1 MKFPFLWRKAA
12 ARPLF
17 DGAASPVPQSG
28 AASRILRDVLS
39 DAPAPEPR
47 VKARGNESDSVPL
60 SNRLSVGARLNDAR
74 ARVLNTA
81 GTLSTLADKETAQA
95 VSAVAGQLQR
105 QACRVAFVGQV
116 KAGKS
121 SLINVLVEQP
131 DLLPANINP
140 CTAVVTRLSFGVPD
154 KPQSGALFTFFN
166 REEWRRLSL
175 GGRTRELTDRL
186 FPDFNWEVLRSQ
198 VKAME
203 DRAREKLGASFEE
216 LLGKEHLYEEIQPD
230 LLVRYIGAEHPD
242 AESPAER
249 AEGKFS
255 DITKSADIY
264 LDLGAFSFPTVL
276 IDTPGVNDPFL
287 VRDEITRQNLEA
299 ADICVVVVTARQ
311 PLSATDINLLRMLR
325 GLKKNRL
332 IIFINK
338 VDELRGG
345 EEVLQEIG
353 RQVASTLKREFPSAH
368 IPVVFGSAAYAHKA
382 LNRGVEPVFDNDGEA
397 QDEAAAGFQWLSQ
410 VGIADKAKAETFF
423 LKSGL
428 LSLAISI
435 SEMMSAGPIADSV
448 GAATRLIDAVG
459 RNLIAWLGIEAA
471 MLRRIPLEAAEAQKE
486 LEVLAGLR
494 YELAAK
500 FDAYPERLE
509 AINAQEVS
517 LIKQRLSSAVQAF
530 IPEALASLADGDIAR
545 QASQTDVKLRMRLEA
560 VFQDA
565 IEDTGEMLAAE
576 HEALRSELPR
586 LVEAAGLAGNPM
598 IILGPPL
605 TLMPSLA
612 ALSEPAALGFTTH
625 LTLLNENA
633 GGDGPGVNLQDLI
646 VADFAPIIETLASEA
661 SRVFEDGTA
670 TFARQ
675 AKALTFGPIDSV
687 IEKVSLAL
695 QEAQT
700 PPQEDIEASIQAI
713 RESISNLK
721 PVHDARQATAAQ
733 AAGSQF

>member
-12 ARPLF
+12 SRPVF
-17 DGAASPVPQSG
+17 DGTACPAPQSG

-39 DAPAPEPR
+39 EGPALEPR
-47 VKARGNESDSVPL
+47 VKPRDNDSDSVPL
-60 SNRLSVGARLNDAR
+60 SSRLSVGARLDDAR
-74 ARVLNTA
+74 ARVLNA
-81 GTLSTLADKETAQA
+81 ARTLCALADKETAQA
-95 VSAVAGQLQR
+95 VSSVSGQLQR

-154 KPQSGALFTFFN
+154 KPRSGALFTFFN

-186 FPDFNWEVLRSQ
+186 FPDFNWEVLRTQ

-203 DRAREKLGASFEE
+203 DRAREKLGDSFEE
-216 LLGKEHLYEEIQPD
+216 LLGKEHLYEELQPD
-230 LLVRYIGAEHPD
+230 LLVRYVGAEHPD

-345 EEVLQEIG
+345 DEVLQEIG
-353 RQVASTLKREFPSAH
+353 RQVSSTLKREFPSAH

-382 LNRGVEPVFDNDGEA
+382 LNRGVESANGGADE
-397 QDEAAAGFQWLSQ
+397 QDDAAAGFQWLSQ
-410 VGIADKAKAETFF
+410 AGMADKAKAEAFF

-428 LSLAISI
+428 LSLAVSI

-448 GAATRLIDAVG
+448 SAATRLIDAVG

-471 MLRRIPLEAAEAQKE
+471 TLRLIPNQAGEAQKE
-486 LEVLAGLR
+486 LDVLAGLR
-494 YELAAK
+494 QELAAR

-509 AINAQEVS
+509 AIHAQEVS

-530 IPEALASLADGDIAR
+530 IPEALASLESGDIAR

-576 HEALRSELPR
+576 HEALRSELTR

-605 TLMPSLA
+605 RLTPSLA

-625 LTLLNENA
+625 LTQLNENA

-670 TFARQ
+670 TFAKQ
-675 AKALTFGPIDSV
+675 AKALTFGPIDGV

-695 QEAQT
+695 QETQI
-700 PPQEDIEASIQAI
+700 PPRGEDVEASIEAI

-721 PVHDARQATAAQ
+721 PAPEARR
-733 AAGSQF
+733 AGSALAETSF

>member
-12 ARPLF
+12 ARPVF
-17 DGAASPVPQSG
+17 DGTACSAPQSG

-39 DAPAPEPR
+39 EGPAPEPR
-47 VKARGNESDSVPL
+47 VKPRSNDSDPVPL
-60 SNRLSVGARLNDAR
+60 SSRLSVGARLDDAR
-74 ARVLNTA
+74 TRVLNA
-81 GTLSTLADKETAQA
+81 ARTLSALADKETAQA
-95 VSAVAGQLQR
+95 VSSVAGQLQR

-154 KPQSGALFTFFN
+154 KPRSGALFTFFN

-186 FPDFNWEVLRSQ
+186 FPDFNWEVLRTQ

-216 LLGKEHLYEEIQPD
+216 LLGKEHLYEEVQPD
-230 LLVRYIGAEHPD
+230 LLVRYVGAEHPD
-242 AESPAER
+242 AQNLAER

-264 LDLGAFSFPTVL
+264 LELSAFSFPTVL

-345 EEVLQEIG
+345 EEVLEEIG
-353 RQVASTLKREFPSAH
+353 RQVSSTLKREFPSAH

-382 LNRGVEPVFDNDGEA
+382 LNRGAEPVSTDAADA
-397 QDEAAAGFQWLSQ
+397 EAAAGFQWLSQ
-410 VGIADKAKAETFF
+410 AGMADKAKAEAFF

-428 LSLAISI
+428 LSLAVSI

-448 GAATRLIDAVG
+448 GSATRLIDAVG

-471 MLRRIPLEAAEAQKE
+471 MLRRIPLEAGEAQGE
-486 LEVLAGLR
+486 LDVLTGLR
-494 YELAAK
+494 QELAAK
-500 FDAYPERLE
+500 FDAYPERLN
-509 AINAQEVS
+509 AIHAQEVS

-530 IPEALASLADGDIAR
+530 IPEALASLASGDIAR

-576 HEALRSELPR
+576 HEALRSELTR

-598 IILGPPL
+598 IILGQPL
-605 TLMPSLA
+605 RLTPSLA
-612 ALSEPAALGFTTH
+612 ALSEPAALGYTTH
-625 LTLLNENA
+625 LTQLNENA
-633 GGDGPGVNLQDLI
+633 GGDGPSVNLQDLI

-695 QEAQT
+695 QEAQI
-700 PPQEDIEASIQAI
+700 PPRGEDVEASIQAI
-713 RESISNLK
+713 RESISKLK
-721 PVHDARQATAAQ
+721 PVHEARHATAAQ
-733 AAGSQF
+733 AAGSQL

>member
-1 MKFPFLWRKAA
+1 M
-12 ARPLF
+12 
-17 DGAASPVPQSG
+17 
-28 AASRILRDVLS
+28 
-39 DAPAPEPR
+39 
-47 VKARGNESDSVPL
+47 
-60 SNRLSVGARLNDAR
+60 
-74 ARVLNTA
+74 
-81 GTLSTLADKETAQA
+81 
-95 VSAVAGQLQR
+95 VAGQLQR

-154 KPQSGALFTFFN
+154 KPRSGALFTFFN

-198 VKAME
+198 VRAME

-230 LLVRYIGAEHPD
+230 LLVRYVGAEHPD
-242 AESPAER
+242 AESLAER

-345 EEVLQEIG
+345 DEVLQEIG
-353 RQVASTLKREFPSAH
+353 RQVSSTLKREFPSAH
-368 IPVVFGSAAYAHKA
+368 IPVVFGSAAFAHKA
-382 LNRGVEPVFDNDGEA
+382 LNRGVEGVSADADA

-410 VGIADKAKAETFF
+410 AGIADKAKAEAFF

-428 LSLAISI
+428 LSLAVSI
-435 SEMMSAGPIADSV
+435 SEMMSACPIADSV

-471 MLRRIPLEAAEAQKE
+471 MLRRIPLEAGEAQGE
-486 LEVLAGLR
+486 LDVLTGLR
-494 YELAAK
+494 QELAAK
-500 FDAYPERLE
+500 FDAYPERLH
-509 AINAQEVS
+509 AIHAQEVS

-530 IPEALASLADGDIAR
+530 IPEALASLANGDIAR

-576 HEALRSELPR
+576 HEALRSELTR
-586 LVEAAGLAGNPM
+586 LVEAAGLPGNPM

-605 TLMPSLA
+605 TLTPSLA
-612 ALSEPAALGFTTH
+612 ALSEPAALGFTAH
-625 LTLLNENA
+625 LTQLNENA

-646 VADFAPIIETLASEA
+646 VADFAPIIETLAGEA
-661 SRVFEDGTA
+661 SRVFEEGTA

-695 QEAQT
+695 QEAQI
-700 PPQEDIEASIQAI
+700 PPQEDVEASIRAI
-713 RESISNLK
+713 RESISSLK
-721 PVHDARQATAAQ
+721 PVPEARRAATVLAAETT
-733 AAGSQF
+733 F